1 MLFFLLPMFIVGGN
15 PFEQYQQ
22 RQQEAYQGLQSFFD
36 QQRYMQQQY
45 QILQSLNQCYSQLQQ
60 QHHDMAVLQQQF
72 HQLFSYNPSPAVN
85 QNSASPNRPQTASP
99 NITNNASPLFMNLP
113 PSSFA
118 HPPFSAPQTSQAPF
132 TFGFQPPS
140 SAPVF
145 RTAWHPSY
153 EVSPANEPRENGQ
166 ASESRV
172 TPTQES
178 FSVNP
183 DTGVPSPRATAQ
195 RGHPVEPAP
204 PPTSSGIANSVKV
217 VREVGLSPGNVRQ
230 ERKYDPNSYRG
241 RCCSLSTQIHNP
253 AT

>member
-1 MLFFLLPMFIVGGN
+1 MPIYIIGGN

-36 QQRYMQQQY
+36 QQHYMQQQY

-72 HQLFSYNPSPAVN
+72 HQLFSYNPSPN
-85 QNSASPNRPQTASP
+85 ASPNRPQTTSP

-113 PSSFA
+113 SSSFG

-132 TFGFQPPS
+132 TFGYQQPS

-145 RTAWHPSY
+145 RTDWHPSH
-153 EVSPANEPRENGQ
+153 EPSPANESRENAQ
-166 ASESRV
+166 ASESREI
-172 TPTQES
+172 PTQES

-183 DTGVPSPRATAQ
+183 DTGIPSPRVTAH

-204 PPTSSGIANSVKV
+204 PPTSSGMASSVKV
-217 VREVGLSPGNVRQ
+217 VREVGLSPGNIRQ

-241 RCCSLSTQIHNP
+241 RSSSLSAQISNA